1 MNPGD
6 EWFPVLARALES
18 AGSPLSAAEF
28 HGGLC
33 GVLCVGGPEA
43 VGAWLGRCTAELEEI
58 SARLESAS
66 WAALTG
72 DEMAFSPLLPNDATA
87 LPVRVR
93 ALASW
98 CAGFVS
104 GLGQGGAGF
113 EGALGESDEV
123 AEIVGDLI
131 EIGKASLDVEAAGD
145 DESAE
150 AAYAE
155 VAEFVRVGVQIVFE
169 ELGQTLRSTGD
180 VSIH

>member
-1 MNPGD
+1 MSPGD

-18 AGSPLSAAEF
+18 SGSPLGAAEF

-43 VGAWLGRCTAELEEI
+43 VATWLGRCTAELQEI
-58 SARLESAS
+58 SARLESATR
-66 WAALTG
+66 AALAG
-72 DEMAFSPLLPNDATA
+72 DEMAFTPLLPNDDTA
-87 LPVRVR
+87 LPERVR

-98 CAGFVS
+98 CSGFVS
-104 GLGQGGAGF
+104 GLGQGGASF
-113 EGALGESDEV
+113 EGALSENDEV
-123 AEIVGDLI
+123 TEIIGDLV
-131 EIGKASLDVEAAGD
+131 EIGKASFDDVEAAGD

-169 ELGQTLRSTGD
+169 ELRETRPAGD
-180 VSIH
+180 VAIH